1 VVTTVAAGAT
11 IRRWRLAEVVMALTE
26 DGRQR
31 RRIKTTMDNNNDRNE
46 QTNKQ
51 TNE

>member
-1 VVTTVAAGAT
+1 M
-11 IRRWRLAEVVMALTE
+11 AEVVVALTE

-31 RRIKTTMDNNNDRNE
+31 RRIKTTMDNNNEGNE